1 MVREIQTVLM
11 KQVSSTCDVVI
22 VGAGIV
28 GLATAYQLTRRQ
40 PSLKITVVEKEP
52 SVAMHQTGRN
62 SGVLHSG
69 IYYTPGSMKA
79 ITCRSGKAA
88 MEAFCQTHAIP
99 WDRCGK
105 VIVAMEESELPALN
119 RIQQRG
125 IANGV
130 ECRKIDSHELK
141 QLEPHSRGVAALH
154 VPETGIVDYIAASQ
168 RLATEIE
175 KTGSQVEL
183 GSRLRK
189 VTTRNDRIV
198 IHFDHR
204 TIEARY
210 LVNCAGLYSDRV
222 MVDCGMK
229 PPVRIIPFRGE
240 YFILEKSVWGLCR
253 NLIYPVPDPNF
264 PFLGVHFT
272 RMIQGGVECGP
283 NAVLALAREGYSWR
297 NIRLDE
303 LAGTLCYP
311 GFVKLAARYWRM
323 GAHEIGRSLSKA
335 AFVRALQRL
344 IPEIRYEHLTVAPAG
359 VRAQAVGRDGKLVDD
374 FLVVQEG
381 PMLHVLNAPS
391 PAATASL
398 EIGNQIV
405 DRLLQIVV

>member
-1 MVREIQTVLM
+1 MSQSPL
-11 KQVSSTCDVVI
+11 SSDVVI

-40 PSLKITVVEKEP
+40 PSLQVKVIEKEP

-79 ITCRSGKAA
+79 VTCRKGKAA
-88 MEAFCQTHAIP
+88 MEEFCQTHSIP

-105 VIVAMEESELPALN
+105 TIVAIEESELPALD

-125 IANGV
+125 LANGV
-130 ECRKIDSHELK
+130 ACRRIDAHELK
-141 QLEPHSRGVAALH
+141 QIEPYAQGIAALH
-154 VPETGIVDYIAASQ
+154 VPETGIVDYVAASQ
-168 RLATEIE
+168 RLASEI
-175 KTGSQVEL
+175 KKSGGNVHL

-189 VTTRNDRIV
+189 VTINGDRIV
-198 IHFDHR
+198 AHLDHQ

-210 LVNCAGLYSDRV
+210 FVNCAGLYSDRV
-222 MVDCGMK
+222 MMDCGMK
-229 PPVRIIPFRGE
+229 PPVRIVPFRGE
-240 YFILEKSVWGLCR
+240 YFTLDKSVWGLCK
-253 NLIYPVPDPNF
+253 NLIYPVPDPIF

-283 NAVLALAREGYSWR
+283 NAVLALAREGYRWR
-297 NIRLDE
+297 DIRIDE
-303 LAGTLCYP
+303 LASTLCYP
-311 GFVKLAARYWRM
+311 GFLKLASRYWRM

-344 IPEIRYEHLTVAPAG
+344 IPEIRSEHLTAAAAG

-405 DRLLQIVV
+405 DRLLQIVG

>member
-1 MVREIQTVLM
+1 MNRS
-11 KQVSSTCDVVI
+11 SSTCDVVI

-28 GLATAYQLTRRQ
+28 GLATAYQLLRRQ
-40 PSLKITVVEKEP
+40 PSLKVSVIEKEP

-79 ITCRSGKAA
+79 TTCRRGKLA
-88 MEAFCQTHAIP
+88 MEEFCQTHSIP

-105 VIVAMEESELPALN
+105 TIVAVDDSELAALA
-119 RIQQRG
+119 RIEQRG
-125 IANGV
+125 LANGV
-130 ECRKIDSHELK
+130 ECRRIDAYELK
-141 QLEPHSRGVAALH
+141 QIEPHANGVAALF

-168 RLATEIE
+168 RLAHEIE
-175 KTGSQVEL
+175 SCGGRVQL

-189 VTTRNDRIV
+189 VTTQNDRLTIQL
-198 IHFDHR
+198 DQER
-204 TIEARY
+204 IEARH
-210 LVNCAGLYSDRV
+210 LINCAGLYSDRV
-222 MVDCGMK
+222 MMDCGLK
-229 PPVRIIPFRGE
+229 PPVRIVPFRGE
-240 YFILEKSVWGLCR
+240 YFTLDERVWSLCR

-283 NAVLALAREGYSWR
+283 NAVLALGRESYDWRSIRFDELFATFGYS
-297 NIRLDE
+297 
-303 LAGTLCYP
+303 
-311 GFVKLAARYWRM
+311 GFRKLAARYWRM
-323 GAHEIGRSLSKA
+323 GADEIWRSLSKA

-344 IPEIRYEHLTVAPAG
+344 IPEIRSEHLTRAPAG
-359 VRAQAVGRDGKLVDD
+359 VRAQAVSPDGKLVDD
-374 FLVVQEG
+374 FLVVSEG

-398 EIGNQIV
+398 DIGNQIV
-405 DRLLQIVV
+405 ETYLTTIVA